1 MSRPEQH
8 KDPGEEHLPDPGD
21 KGTRLQSTTASAA
34 GGSSCVGQGSGLGL
48 ALSWIQRSLVDT
60 AINLHRD
67 DQNWYPH
74 MQQQG
79 AFQSPAKTMRQL
91 SPMSCQDGCPG
102 KALLPVA
109 AYYLHRDDQNWY
121 PHMQQ
126 QGAFQSLGQEFMVS
140 KGQDTPGQALLQS

>member
-91 SPMSCQDGCPG
+91 RGQKWQPAKLVQLGT
-102 KALLPVA
+102 
-109 AYYLHRDDQNWY
+109 YLRPQLCTVN
-121 PHMQQ
+121 PT
-126 QGAFQSLGQEFMVS
+126 F
-140 KGQDTPGQALLQS
+140 